1 MNLFNYTF
9 SRSKNQSA
17 INYGSPQTPSAN
29 TSGVQSLTGAYGF
42 GSLQT
47 PSTVVSRVSS
57 LQKNRNT
64 YIKYQ
69 KNKYVEWHRYYSNSG
84 KPFYYSPLTHE
95 TQWEEPLYN
104 SIIFDT
110 NSPSFTSNDCVVINP
125 PTSASA
131 SASASDSDSNQLYK
145 NKKIKN
151 NITKNIYKNKN
162 IPPKFG
168 FTLQHFEEIIMKNV
182 EKTLNIGI
190 ENCLPQYKLES
201 GEIITGVQYKSDL
214 DIMEE
219 GYWLNSLD

>member
-9 SRSKNQSA
+9 SRSKTQAA
-17 INYGSPQTPSAN
+17 INYGLERPVALSAAKGAGERLE
-29 TSGVQSLTGAYGF
+29 SGDNCRRI
-42 GSLQT
+42 
-47 PSTVVSRVSS
+47 PP
-57 LQKNRNT
+57 QKNRNT

-125 PTSASA
+125 PALERVVALNTSKGT
-131 SASASDSDSNQLYK
+131 SDRLESIVNSRRIPFK
-145 NKKIKN
+145 SN

-182 EKTLNIGI
+182 EKTLNNGI
-190 ENCLPQYKLES
+190 ENSLPQYKLES
-201 GEIITGVQYKSDL
+201 GEFITGVQYKSDL

-219 GYWLNSLD
+219 GYWLNSFE